1 MKRFLTSSL
10 VLAGFIS
17 SAQTRQDS
25 TRRLN
30 EVTINP
36 YFSTQSFIRSTG
48 SIGLIDSTTLN
59 KQPGNSFL
67 SAANTIAGVRMEER
81 SPGSY
86 RLSIRG
92 SLLRSPF
99 GIRNIKIY
107 LDDFPLTDAGGNSYL
122 NALDVAAASQL
133 QILKGPQS
141 SIYGAN
147 SGGVVLI
154 QPMGSETSPDGTSA
168 TVKLEGGSF
177 GSFHQN
183 AVLEHQLGKYK
194 FNITQAYQR
203 SDGYRDHSGMDRK
216 YFQTLQKW
224 DYAKNANLK
233 ALLFFSDL
241 HYNTPGGLTA
251 AQYEQD
257 PKLSRPGAGEI
268 KSVIDQQ
275 AGIYSKTL
283 YGGISNNWIISNNFK
298 HVISI
303 FSTYTDFKNPF
314 ITNYEKRKEFTL
326 GLRSYLEYVKRS
338 SSAEWRFNIG
348 LESMKTGTDF
358 DNYDNNLGT
367 PAAIQASDKL
377 NANSN
382 FAFVHLNFDLLQKLL
397 IELSASA
404 NLYGYNYKSTAPV
417 VVPKKTNRFDV
428 QFMPRLALS
437 YTIDDQVSLR
447 SSVSKGYSPPSLAE
461 VRASDNVINV
471 DLQAEYGW
479 NYEAGI
485 RYTGSNN
492 KLFIDV
498 TGFYYNLK
506 NAIVRRAISI
516 DNKEAE
522 YFVNSGGTK
531 QWGLETAVSFWI
543 IPGNNTYFIR
553 RLQLRNAF
561 TLSHFKFDGYID
573 KTADFSGNDLT
584 GVPKTTMVSTA
595 DLQLPKGFYFFLQH
609 NFTSRIPLNDANSVY
624 AKKYHILQSKIG
636 WRNLHIGNIPVE
648 VFAGA
653 DNILNEK
660 YSLGNDLNAFGARYF
675 NPATKRNF
683 YGGLAIHFNKRQ
695 GPDYPL

>member
-1 MKRFLTSSL
+1 MKIFLTSSL
-10 VLAGFIS
+10 VLAGLIS
-17 SAQTRQDS
+17 SAQTKQDS
-25 TRRLN
+25 TRRLK
-30 EVTINP
+30 EVTISP
-36 YFSTQSFIRSTG
+36 YFSTQSLIRSTG
-48 SIGLIDSTTLN
+48 TIGLIDSAVLR
-59 KQPGNSFL
+59 KQPGNSFV

-122 NALDVAAASQL
+122 NALDVSGVSQL

-154 QPMGSETSPDGTSA
+154 QPLGSETLSDGTSA

-183 AVLEHQLGKYK
+183 AVLQHQSGKYS
-194 FNITQAYQR
+194 FNIAQAYQR

-224 DYAKNANLK
+224 DYAKNASLK
-233 ALLFFSDL
+233 ALLFYSDL

-257 PKLSRPGAGEI
+257 PALSRPGAGPV
-268 KSVIDQQ
+268 KSAADQK
-275 AGIYSKTL
+275 AGIYSKTI
-283 YGGISNNWIISNNFK
+283 YGGISNSWIISSNFK

-326 GLRSYLEYVKRS
+326 GLRSYLEYVRS
-338 SSAEWRFNIG
+338 SPSVDWRFNIG

-367 PAAIQASDKL
+367 PAAVQASDKL

-382 FAFVHLNFDLLQKLL
+382 FAFAHLSFDLLQKLL
-397 IELSASA
+397 VELSASA
-404 NLYGYNYKSTAPV
+404 NLYGYNYKSIAPV
-417 VVPKKTNRFDV
+417 VIPEKTNSFDI
-428 QFMPRLALS
+428 QFMPRIALS
-437 YTIDDQVSLR
+437 YTINDQVSLR

-461 VRASDNVINV
+461 VRASNNVINV
-471 DLQAEYGW
+471 DLQAEHGW
-479 NYEAGI
+479 NYEAGT
-485 RYTGSNN
+485 RYKGFNQR
-492 KLFIDV
+492 LFIDI

-506 NAIVRRAISI
+506 NAIVRRAASI
-516 DNKEAE
+516 DEKEVE
-522 YFVNSGGTK
+522 YFVNAGGTR

-543 IPGNNTYFIR
+543 IPANTANFIR
-553 RLQLRNAF
+553 GLQFRNAY
-561 TLSHFKFDGYID
+561 TLSRFKFDDYID
-573 KTADFSGNDLT
+573 KTDNFSGNDLT
-584 GVPKTTMVSTA
+584 GVPKTILVSSA
-595 DLQLPKGFYFFLQH
+595 DMQLPKGFYFFLQH
-609 NFTSRIPLNDANSVY
+609 NFTSRIPLNDANTVY

-636 WRNLHIGNIPVE
+636 WKNLRIGHTPVE

-675 NPATKRNF
+675 NAASTRSF
-683 YGGLAIHFNKRQ
+683 YGGLALHFSGR
-695 GPDYPL
+695 